1 MRTWTT
7 SALIGVLSSSVL
19 AQLELPV
26 PLTMTSSDGSQRQV
40 IGLAYPLTTDAAVS
54 VDAARFNA
62 VKHASVSGQLQL
74 VGNLSPAPSGYAAGM
89 IVNAIPDSVNTWDA
103 TLDLNGLG
111 SRPLLKSDGTP
122 IDSAD
127 LRPGV
132 PIRLLYDGFGFRVIS
147 SILMPCPE
155 GYIEGGREYC
165 IESESR
171 SDTTF
176 YGSVGIC
183 RKSGARLC
191 SMAEWVHACTS
202 NAWFIG
208 TVMNHEWV
216 DSAANNTNGA
226 KRVGNGGDG
235 TPDGEVGIDCLHGS
249 WAAYPTGIS
258 RFRCCKSR

>member
-1 MRTWTT
+1 MRTLLTT
-7 SALIGVLSSSVL
+7 AVSGLLAFPIC

-26 PLTMTSSDGSQRQV
+26 PLHLTSSDASERQV
-40 IGLAYPLTTDAAVS
+40 VGLGYPLTSDAAVS
-54 VDAARFNA
+54 VDAARFSATKQA
-62 VKHASVSGQLQL
+62 VVSGQQVL
-74 VGNLSPAPSGYAAGM
+74 VGNLTPMPSGYTMGM
-89 IVNAIPDSVNTWDA
+89 IVNVIPDSVNTWDA
-103 TLDLNGLG
+103 VIDLNGLG
-111 SRPLLKSDGTP
+111 SRPLLKSSGTP

-132 PIRLLYDGFGFRVIS
+132 PARLLYDGSGFRVIS

-155 GYIEGGREYC
+155 GYFEGGREYC

-171 SDTTF
+171 ADTSF
-176 YGSVGIC
+176 YGSVGVC

-191 SMAEWVHACTS
+191 TMAEWVHACTS
-202 NAWFIG
+202 NSWFIG
-208 TVMNHEWV
+208 TVLNHEWV

-235 TPDGEVGIDCLHGS
+235 TPDGPVGIDCLHGS